1 VEDQQIVALYFE
13 RVEDAILETKNKY
26 GKILVGISYGILR
39 LMEDAKECENDTYLK
54 TWNSIPPMR
63 PKMFLSFLAKVIRNI
78 SLDHYD
84 YLHAK
89 KRGEGEIPVLLD
101 ELAECLAMK
110 ETTLDETGLTE
121 VIDQFL
127 GALRPEARIIFMRRY
142 WFGDSIQEIAKKM
155 NCGESK
161 VKMTLSRLRLQLKG
175 VLERGLLYMRKNVEK
190 LLYVMTDVKDKYVVE
205 AMDIEGKEKDL
216 NRKWKARHI
225 VYSFVVAA
233 ACLCVVLGVREGTRV
248 KKQGDGENVMVANPF
263 QDVQTIEQAEK
274 IVGFNIAVPE
284 KILSYTISN
293 ISVISETLIDV
304 SYQNENSEKIYE
316 IRKGRGENDIS
327 GDYTEYK
334 EKVEREILGKKVKL
348 SGENGK
354 YNLVTWT
361 DRGYTY
367 SISTP
372 IQAMTMQEIEKL
384 IAQVQ

>member
-1 VEDQQIVALYFE
+1 
-13 RVEDAILETKNKY
+13 
-26 GKILVGISYGILR
+26 
-39 LMEDAKECENDTYLK
+39 
-54 TWNSIPPMR
+54 
-63 PKMFLSFLAKVIRNI
+63 
-78 SLDHYD
+78 
-84 YLHAK
+84 
-89 KRGEGEIPVLLD
+89 
-101 ELAECLAMK
+101 
-110 ETTLDETGLTE
+110 
-121 VIDQFL
+121 
-127 GALRPEARIIFMRRY
+127 
-142 WFGDSIQEIAKKM
+142 
-155 NCGESK
+155 
-161 VKMTLSRLRLQLKG
+161 
-175 VLERGLLYMRKNVEK
+175 MRKNVAK

-205 AMDIEGKEKDL
+205 AMDIEGKEQDL

-372 IQAMTMQEIEKL
+372 MQAMTMQEVEKL
-384 IAQVQ
+384 VAQVQ